1 VSPKWE
7 FSYFEI
13 IKRKHKLSKINLHG
27 IFPPIPTPFIKGA
40 VAYDELAANIERWSK
55 TGLKGLVAMGSNGEY
70 VYLSAEE
77 KRKFVAKVVEMTP
90 GDMQVIA
97 GTGCE
102 STKETIDLTRD
113 CADLGAHA
121 ALVVSPHYY
130 GGRMNEAALH
140 AYFTTVADHSPI
152 PILLYNVPKFTH
164 INMPAGLVAQ
174 LSRHPNIAG
183 IKDSTGNVIQLGEM
197 ANHVDADFNLLVGT
211 AGALFGALT
220 LGCVGGV
227 LALANVAPQICV
239 RIYQLV
245 QEGNFEEAKK
255 LQLKMIPVNQAV
267 TAAYGVP
274 GLKAA
279 LDMLGYFGGDPR
291 PPLLPSSEKEKSEI
305 REILAK
311 ADLLEA

>member
-1 VSPKWE
+1 M
-7 FSYFEI
+7 
-13 IKRKHKLSKINLHG
+13 SKINLHG
-27 IFPPIPTPFIKGA
+27 IFPPIPTPFIKDD
-40 VAYDELAANIERWSK
+40 VAYDELAANIGKWSK

-77 KRKFVAKVVEMTP
+77 KRTFVAKVVELTP
-90 GDMQVIA
+90 DPMQVIA

-113 CADLGAHA
+113 CADIGAQA

-130 GGRMNEAALH
+130 SGRMNESALH
-140 AYFTTVADHSPI
+140 TYFTTVADHSPI

-164 INMPAGLVAQ
+164 INMTAGLVAQ

-183 IKDSTGNVIQLGEM
+183 IKDSTGNVIQLGEIS
-197 ANHVDADFNLLVGT
+197 NQVDADFNLLVGT

-267 TAAYGVP
+267 TATYGVP

-279 LDMLGYFGGDPR
+279 MDMLGYFGGDPR

-305 REILAK
+305 REILIK
-311 ADLLEA
+311 ADMLDS